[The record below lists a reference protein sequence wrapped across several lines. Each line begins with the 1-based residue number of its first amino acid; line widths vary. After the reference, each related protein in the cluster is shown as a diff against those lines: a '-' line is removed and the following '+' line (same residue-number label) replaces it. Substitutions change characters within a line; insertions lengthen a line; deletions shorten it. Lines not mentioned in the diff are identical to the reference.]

1 MDVKFEIVETLA
13 DLSTNKDWR
22 RQLNKVKWYGK
33 DAVYDI
39 RSWHYPEGSDTPD
52 RMGKGVT
59 LNDEEFQALKN
70 YLIGV

>member
-13 DLSTNKDWR
+13 DLSTNKDWK
-22 RQLNKVKWYGK
+22 RQLNKVKWYDK

-59 LNDEEFQALKN
+59 LNDEEFQALKK
-70 YLIGV
+70 YLIGE